1 MKPYNENFKFA
12 YADIHGNLRFILN
25 NPLNGKYVKRFRN
38 ENDITDIIS
47 AYCEEHEFWSI
58 FSQLTSY
65 MWVR

>member
-25 NPLNGKYVKRFRN
+25 NTLNGKYVKHFRN
-38 ENDITDIIS
+38 ENNIIDIIF
-47 AYCEEHEFWSI
+47 AHCEEGEFCSI

-65 MWVR
+65 M